1 MASILFDRRDH
12 ELVEM
17 INAYLGRDD
26 AADRGERHALVPVLH
41 PNGLYELGTRKALR
55 VAWAVMVLLEITE
68 TSTAAAR
75 LEALKALQAEA
86 LSSASSP
93 MRLNTARVLIQLM
106 KELLRAR
113 GDVAEQLRLA
123 HDFNKAASGRP
134 RITRP
139 LLRRYNLLEM
149 PEEWNQRSFDYH
161 VHDSTSS
168 GRKSP
173 THLIMDAWLKG
184 IRTIKVI
191 YDNYVPP
198 AAAEELTSAAEIM
211 GVAVRVG
218 IRFYRHFRGQRV
230 TLVWTPRGFSG
241 PAAFAEFLARPAMQS
256 LLAEGHKIDAC
267 QQERFAGLIDIYN
280 ADYRLRLNERFGLD
294 VPELAWPEFE
304 TVVAQGQPSWAHLAD
319 CIHRRTVAAMRAH
332 WDEVTRQV
340 QEATGEDRERE
351 RDRLLAMER
360 FSPVT
365 VVDDWLSGAFAATEP
380 LLRDAIDTLANE
392 DPPTL
397 LARLAA
403 IGSDSRTSIDSRD
416 LTPSQVLQL
425 LYLSEGRITHLELFK
440 LRTYRPEQLD
450 QLKAMNELRETVN
463 SGNPARFKRLVTR
476 FIEETPAEAEED
488 RACLQDLLHSMPTIL
503 SRYGTRALSTFV
515 GSDSSGR
522 TDWGNQ
528 FGMGFVLVE
537 TLPMREQAACYRNG
551 DRRPLPIRY
560 GLSETVERGINR
572 AISMRARF
580 ARLGTLS
587 LIVFWWFR
595 LLGLMRP
602 GKREWSAPLDNLKIV
617 AEGNVLPLGGSGT
630 FAGNKL
636 DSEAVVVN
644 ARPDFHWRYAN
655 TVLVNV
661 CFILAGFIP
670 AFLAFQTTQ
679 HGGFLAIWGAP
690 LWFTVTGI
698 RNILQAVIS
707 GGGLRRYSNLTW
719 KDYVSWTRLSESLFY
734 TGFSVPLLEL
744 GVRFLLL
751 QKGLGLTAAD
761 HPVIVFLMIACVNGC
776 YIMSHNLYRGLPTGA
791 AYANLGR
798 NLAAVPVA
806 LLYNFLLLSILRFF
820 DVANIELIITATT
833 TLVSKTASDTAA
845 AVIEGHFDRQT
856 TLRLRLR
863 DFHDVLSRLLDCQA
877 SLELS
882 FPQSASVEL
891 LRRPA
896 ELLESERAE
905 VRRLAEEISIHC
917 LDLMYFHFYQPLAA
931 QTLRRCA
938 ERMSKDER
946 RFLLAAQ
953 DLLQHEDYI
962 CQLFLN
968 GVFGR
973 RFSPALAF
981 YLSWH
986 ETYRRALPRLLGVAD
1001 VAKAEAAEATAA
1013 ATIERGPR

>member
-1 MASILFDRRDH
+1 MAGILFDRRDH
-12 ELVEM
+12 ELVGM

-26 AADRGERHALVPVLH
+26 AADRADRHAPVPFFH
-41 PNGLYELGTRKALR
+41 PNGLYELGTRKAVR

-68 TSTAAAR
+68 SSTAAAR

-134 RITRP
+134 RITRA
-139 LLRRYNLLEM
+139 LLRRHNLLEM
-149 PEEWNQRSFDYH
+149 PEAWNQRSFDYH

-211 GVAVRVG
+211 GVNVRVG
-218 IRFYRHFRGQRV
+218 IRFYRYFRDQRV

-241 PAAFAEFLARPAMQS
+241 SSAFGEFLAQPAMQA
-256 LLAEGHKIDAC
+256 LIAEGRKIDAC
-267 QQERFAGLIDIYN
+267 QHERFAGLVDLYN

-294 VPELAWPEFE
+294 VSELAMPEFE
-304 TVVAQGQPSWAHLAD
+304 AVVGQGQPSWAHLAD

-332 WDEVTRQV
+332 WGELTRRAQDAPDEER
-340 QEATGEDRERE
+340 RRE
-351 RDRLLAMER
+351 RDLLVAMEH

-365 VVDDWLSGAFAATEP
+365 VVDEWLSGAFAATEP
-380 LLRDAIDTLANE
+380 MVRDAIEELAHE
-392 DPPTL
+392 DPPAL
-397 LARLAA
+397 LRRLAA
-403 IGSDSRTSIDSRD
+403 IGSDHRTSIDSRD

-425 LYLSEGRITHLELFK
+425 LYLCEGGITHLELFK
-440 LRTYRPEQLD
+440 LRTYRPEQLA
-450 QLKAMNELRETVN
+450 QLKAMNELREIVS
-463 SGNPARFKRLVTR
+463 SGNPSRFKRLVTSI
-476 FIEETPAEAEED
+476 IEETPPEAVKD
-488 RACLQDLLHSMPTIL
+488 HACLQDLLNSMPDIL
-503 SRYGTRALSTFV
+503 SRYSARALSTFV

-522 TDWGNQ
+522 TDWGGQ
-528 FGMGFVLVE
+528 YGMGLVLVE
-537 TLPMREQAACYRNG
+537 TLPMREQMACYRNG
-551 DRRPLPIRY
+551 ERRPLPIRY

-572 AISMRARF
+572 AISMRAHF
-580 ARLGTLS
+580 ARFGALS

-595 LLGLMRP
+595 LLGLLKP
-602 GKREWSAPLDNLKIV
+602 GKREWSAPLDGLKFV
-617 AEGNVLPLGGSGT
+617 SEGNVLPLGGAGT
-630 FAGNKL
+630 FAGNRL
-636 DSEAVVVN
+636 GADAAVPN
-644 ARPDFHWRYAN
+644 GRPDFQWRYAN

-679 HGGFLAIWGAP
+679 TGFLAIWGAP
-690 LWFTVTGI
+690 LWFAITGI

-744 GVRFLLL
+744 GVRYLFL
-751 QKGLGLTAAD
+751 QKGFGLTAAD
-761 HPVIVFLMIACVNGC
+761 SPVLVFLLIACVNGC
-776 YIMSHNLYRGLPTGA
+776 YLMSHNLYRGLPTGA

-806 LLYNFLLLSILRFF
+806 LLYNSLLLWILRFLEV
-820 DVANIELIITATT
+820 DNVEVIIAATT
-833 TLVSKTASDTAA
+833 TLVMKTASDTAA
-845 AVIEGHFDRQT
+845 AVIEGYFDRHA
-856 TLRLRLR
+856 TLKLRLR
-863 DFHDVLSRLLDCQA
+863 DFDDVLSRLLDCQA
-877 SLELS
+877 ALELS
-882 FPQSASVEL
+882 FPRIASVDLLRHPEL
-891 LRRPA
+891 LFK
-896 ELLESERAE
+896 SERAE
-905 VRRLAEEISIHC
+905 VRRLTEEITIRC

-931 QTLRRCA
+931 QTLRRYA
-938 ERMSKDER
+938 ERMSAEDR
-946 RFLLAAQ
+946 RFVLRAQNLLE
-953 DLLQHEDYI
+953 HEDYV
-962 CQLFLN
+962 CRLFIG
-968 GVFGR
+968 GVFGN
-973 RFSPALAF
+973 RFKSALAF

-986 ETYRRALPRLLGVAD
+986 DTYRRALPGLLGLKDDAD
-1001 VAKAEAAEATAA
+1001 EDASKREPIPSHRNTL
-1013 ATIERGPR
+1013 

>member
-12 ELVEM
+12 ELVDM
-17 INAYLGRDD
+17 INAYLGRGQG
-26 AADRGERHALVPVLH
+26 ADSGERPVHVPILH
-41 PNGLYELGTRKALR
+41 PNGLYELGTRKAVR
-55 VAWAVMVLLEITE
+55 VAWAVMVLVEITE
-68 TSTAAAR
+68 NATMAER

-93 MRLNTARVLIQLM
+93 MRLNTARMLIQLM

-113 GDVAEQLRLA
+113 GDLGEQLRLA

-134 RITRP
+134 RITRS

-149 PEEWNQRSFDYH
+149 PETWNQRSFDYH
-161 VHDSTSS
+161 VHDSSSS

-173 THLIMDAWLKG
+173 THLIMDAWVKG

-211 GVAVRVG
+211 GVNVRVG
-218 IRFYRHFRGQRV
+218 IRFYRYFRDQRV

-241 PAAFAEFLARPAMQS
+241 STAFAEFLARPEMQG
-256 LLAEGHKIDAC
+256 LIAEGHKIDAC

-280 ADYRLRLNERFGLD
+280 AAYRLDLNERFGID
-294 VPELAWPEFE
+294 VPELAWPEFDA
-304 TVVAQGQPSWAHLAD
+304 VVGQGQPSWAHLAD
-319 CIHRRTVAAMRAH
+319 CIHRRTVAAIRSH
-332 WDEVTRQV
+332 WDELTRRA
-340 QEATGEDRERE
+340 QEATGEDSARE
-351 RDRLLAMER
+351 RDRLIAMER

-365 VVDDWLSGAFAATEP
+365 VVDDWLSGAIAETEP
-380 LLRDAIDTLANE
+380 KLREAVASFADE
-392 DPPTL
+392 DPPAL
-397 LARLAA
+397 LKRLAA
-403 IGSDSRTSIDSRD
+403 IASDSRTSIDSRD

-425 LYLSEGRITHLELFK
+425 LFLCEGRITHLELFK
-440 LRTYRPEQLD
+440 LRTYRPEQLE

-463 SGNPARFKRLVTR
+463 SANPARFKRLVTR
-476 FIEETPAEAEED
+476 FIEETSPQAQED
-488 RACLQDLLHSMPTIL
+488 RACLQQLLNSMPTIL
-503 SRYGTRALSTFV
+503 SRYANRELSTFL

-522 TDWGNQ
+522 TEWGNQ

-537 TLPMREQAACYRNG
+537 TLPVREQAACYRSSE
-551 DRRPLPIRY
+551 RRLLPIRY
-560 GLSETVERGINR
+560 GLSETVERGISH
-572 AISMRARF
+572 AMAMRARF

-595 LLGLMRP
+595 LIGLMRP
-602 GKREWSAPLDNLKIV
+602 GKREWSAPLDSMKVV
-617 AEGNVLPLGGSGT
+617 AEGNVLPLGGTGT
-630 FAGNKL
+630 FAGNGL
-636 DSEAVVVN
+636 GVEAVTA
-644 ARPDFHWRYAN
+644 ARRANFQWRYAN

-661 CFILAGFIP
+661 CFIMAGFIP

-679 HGGFLAIWGAP
+679 RGGFLALWGAP
-690 LWFTVTGI
+690 LWFAVTGI

-744 GVRFLLL
+744 GVRYLLL
-751 QKGLGLTAAD
+751 QKGLELTAAD
-761 HPVIVFLMIACVNGC
+761 HPAIVFLLIACVNGC

-806 LLYNFLLLSILRFF
+806 LLYNFLFLKILQFF
-820 DVANIELIITATT
+820 DVNNIDAVITAAT
-833 TLVSKTASDTAA
+833 TLISKTASDTAA
-845 AVIEGHFDRQT
+845 AVIEGYFDRQA
-856 TLRLRLR
+856 TLRLRTR
-863 DFHDVLSRLLDCQA
+863 DFADVLSRLRDRQA
-877 SLELS
+877 ALELT
-882 FPQSASVEL
+882 FPQLNSVEL
-891 LRRPA
+891 LQRPA
-896 ELLESERAE
+896 QLLDSEQAE
-905 VRRLAEEISIHC
+905 VRQLTEEITIHC

-953 DLLQHEDYI
+953 TILKHEEYV

-968 GVFGR
+968 GMFGR

-986 ETYRRALPRLLGVAD
+986 DTYRRALPRLLGLENDA
-1001 VAKAEAAEATAA
+1001 AKAQLPT
-1013 ATIERGPR
+1013 TT

>member
-12 ELVEM
+12 ELVGM
-17 INAYLGRDD
+17 INAYLGRDA
-26 AADRGERHALVPVLH
+26 AADHGERHALVPVLH
-41 PNGLYELGTRKALR
+41 PNGLYELGTRKAVR

-68 TSTAAAR
+68 TSTATER

-134 RITRP
+134 RITRA

-149 PEEWNQRSFDYH
+149 PEAWNQRSFDYH

-173 THLIMDAWLKG
+173 THLIMDAWVKG

-218 IRFYRHFRGQRV
+218 IRFYRYFRGQRV

-241 PAAFAEFLARPAMQS
+241 PGAFGEFLARPAMQS
-256 LLAEGHKIDAC
+256 LIAEGRKIDAC
-267 QQERFAGLIDIYN
+267 QQERYSGLVDIYN

-304 TVVAQGQPSWAHLAD
+304 AVVGEGQPSWAHLAD
-319 CIHRRTVAAMRAH
+319 CIHRRTVAHMRAH
-332 WDEVTRQV
+332 WDELTRRAE
-340 QEATGEDRERE
+340 EATGEDNTRERE
-351 RDRLLAMER
+351 RLSAMER

-365 VVDDWLSGAFAATEP
+365 VVDDWLSGAIAATESQV
-380 LLRDAIDTLANE
+380 RDAIDALAHE
-392 DPPTL
+392 EPPAL

-403 IGSDSRTSIDSRD
+403 IGSDSRTSIDTRD

-425 LYLSEGRITHLELFK
+425 LYLCEGRITHLELFK

-450 QLKAMNELRETVN
+450 QLKAMNGLRETVN
-463 SGNPARFKRLVTR
+463 SGNPSRFKRLVTR
-476 FIEETPAEAEED
+476 FIDETPAEAEED
-488 RACLQDLLHSMPTIL
+488 RACLQDLLHSMNGIL
-503 SRYGTRALSTFV
+503 SRYSTRELSTFV

-528 FGMGFVLVE
+528 YGMGFVLVE

-560 GLSETVERGINR
+560 GLAETVERSINR
-572 AISMRARF
+572 AIAMRARF
-580 ARLGTLS
+580 ARLGAFSTL
-587 LIVFWWFR
+587 VFWWFR
-595 LLGLMRP
+595 LVGLLKP
-602 GKREWSAPLDNLKIV
+602 GKREWSAPLDSLKIV
-617 AEGNVLPLGGSGT
+617 ANGNVLPLGGSGT
-630 FAGNKL
+630 FAGNRL
-636 DSEAVVVN
+636 GSEAVVPN
-644 ARPDFHWRYAN
+644 AKADFRWRYAN
-655 TVLVNV
+655 TVLVNF

-679 HGGFLAIWGAP
+679 RGFLAIWGAP
-690 LWFTVTGI
+690 LWFTVTGV

-744 GVRFLLL
+744 GVRYLLL

-761 HPVIVFLMIACVNGC
+761 HPVIVFLIIACVNGC

-806 LLYNFLLLSILRFF
+806 LLYNFLFLWILRFF
-820 DVANIELIITATT
+820 EVENIDAIITATT

-845 AVIEGHFDRQT
+845 AVIEGYFDRQT
-856 TLRLRLR
+856 TLKLRLR
-863 DFHDVLSRLLDCQA
+863 DFDDVLSRLRDCQA
-877 SLELS
+877 TLELS
-882 FPQSASVEL
+882 FPRDASVEL
-891 LRRPA
+891 LRRP
-896 ELLESERAE
+896 EQLFESEQAS
-905 VRRLAEEISIHC
+905 VRRLTEEIAVHC

-938 ERMSKDER
+938 ERMPTDER
-946 RFLLAAQ
+946 RFVLEAQNLLRY
-953 DLLQHEDYI
+953 EEYI

-986 ETYRRALPRLLGVAD
+986 DNYRRALPGLLGVEDGVQAVAD
-1001 VAKAEAAEATAA
+1001 APHPSIRT
-1013 ATIERGPR
+1013 